1 MPKKCL
7 NNAKSNGD
15 KISRSFG
22 QSSVVSLKI
31 EWTTKKVTPMDTQ
44 IKLVQYETK
53 QSHSTLMQ
61 RFSLQKAQEVLNYHQ
76 SLPVYNPTPLK
87 ELKSFANHYGI
98 NHLWVKDE
106 SYRFGLNA
114 FKALGSSYCMATLL
128 GERLGLSNTELS
140 FNSLTTPEAKKCL
153 GELTFVTA
161 TDGNHGRGVA
171 WSAKTLGHKSIVLMP
186 KGTAIER
193 LENIKKL
200 GADASITDFPYDDTV
215 QMAARLALE
224 KGGILVQDT
233 AWAGYEEIPTRIM
246 QGYLSLGMEI
256 VNQLNGLRPTH
267 VFLQAGVGSMA
278 AAVAAFFAQQYG
290 KNRPK
295 IIIVEPHGANCL
307 YRTAQAND
315 GKIHAY
321 EGELHSIMAGLCC
334 GIPCT
339 VAWELMQEC
348 SDYFVS
354 MPDFVAADGMRILSA
369 PMNDD
374 PRIISGESGA
384 SCFGLVADLLRKPQ
398 YQDIK
403 NSIGLGSDSNILCLS
418 TEGDTDQTGY
428 RKVVWDGAY
437 SSI

>member
-1 MPKKCL
+1 
-7 NNAKSNGD
+7 
-15 KISRSFG
+15 
-22 QSSVVSLKI
+22 
-31 EWTTKKVTPMDTQ
+31 MDTQ
-44 IKLVQYETK
+44 NKLVQFEAK
-53 QSHSTLMQ
+53 SSDSPLMD
-61 RFSLQKAQEVLNYHQ
+61 RFSLQKAREVLKYHQ
-76 SLPVYNPTPLK
+76 SLPVYSVTPLK
-87 ELKSFANHYGI
+87 ELKAFANHYGVR
-98 NHLWVKDE
+98 HLWVKDE

-128 GERLGLSNTELS
+128 AERLGLSEKDLS
-140 FNSLTTPEAKKCL
+140 FEAVTTPEAKKRL

-193 LENIKKL
+193 LENIRKL
-200 GADASITDFPYDDTV
+200 GSDASITDLVYDDTV
-215 QMAARLALE
+215 QMAAKVASE

-246 QGYLSLGMEI
+246 QGYLTLGMEI

-278 AAVAAFFAQQYG
+278 AAVSAFFAHQYG
-290 KNRPK
+290 ENRPK
-295 IIIVEPHGANCL
+295 IVIVEPHGADCL
-307 YRTAQAND
+307 YRTAKAND

-339 VAWELMQEC
+339 VAWELMKEC
-348 SDYFVS
+348 ADFFVS
-354 MPDFVAADGMRILSA
+354 MPDFVAADGMRILNA
-369 PMNDD
+369 PMGED
-374 PRIISGESGA
+374 PRIVSGESGA

-398 YQDIK
+398 YQDVK
-403 NSIGLGSDSNILCLS
+403 EAIGLRSDSNILCLS
-418 TEGDTDQTGY
+418 TEGDTDQAGY

-437 SSI
+437 GSL

>member
-1 MPKKCL
+1 
-7 NNAKSNGD
+7 
-15 KISRSFG
+15 
-22 QSSVVSLKI
+22 
-31 EWTTKKVTPMDTQ
+31 MDTQ
-44 IKLVQYETK
+44 IKWVQLETK
-53 QSHSTLMQ
+53 PSDAQLMQ
-61 RFSLQKAQEVLNYHQ
+61 RFSLQKAREVLKYHR
-76 SLPVYNPTPLK
+76 SLPVYSVTPLR
-87 ELKSFANHYGI
+87 ELKTFAKHYGVK
-98 NHLWVKDE
+98 HLWVKDE

-128 GERLGLSNTELS
+128 AERLGLAENDLS
-140 FNSLTTPEAKKCL
+140 FEAVTTPEAKKAL

-193 LENIKKL
+193 LENIRKL
-200 GADASITDFPYDDTV
+200 GSDASITDLVYDDTV
-215 QMAARLALE
+215 QMAARVASE

-246 QGYLSLGMEI
+246 QGYLTLGMEI
-256 VNQLNGLRPTH
+256 VEELKDKRPTH

-278 AAVAAFFAQQYG
+278 AAVAAFFAHQYG
-290 KNRPK
+290 ENRPK
-295 IIIVEPHGANCL
+295 IIIVEPHGADCL
-307 YRTAQAND
+307 YRTAKAND

-339 VAWELMQEC
+339 VAWELMKEC
-348 SDYFVS
+348 ADFFVS

-369 PMNDD
+369 PMGND

-384 SCFGLVADLLRKPQ
+384 SCFGLVADLLRKSQ
-398 YQDIK
+398 YRDVK
-403 NSIGLGSDSNILCLS
+403 EAIGLTSDSNILCLS
-418 TEGDTDQTGY
+418 TEGDTDQAGY

-437 SSI
+437 SSL